1 MPKRVFTPAAI
12 QTIRELA
19 AQEKTA
25 AEIAGLLGSTAASV
39 RVKCCHLKI
48 HLSRRGRPT
57 LVPALPAQAERETL
71 VIHMHPAKYAALKLR
86 AAHMRKPIGELAT
99 MLLQAIIS
107 SNIYEAVLDEDG

>member
-12 QTIRELA
+12 QTVRELA

-25 AEIAGLLGSTAASV
+25 AEIARQLGSTAASV

-48 HLSRRGRPT
+48 RLSRRGRPT
-57 LVPALPAQAERETL
+57 LVPTLPAQVEREKL

-86 AAHMRKPIGELAT
+86 AARMQKPVDELAT
-99 MLLQAIIS
+99 TLLQTIIS